1 MDFGHCAGVETTF
14 FHPSDKD
21 PSLGTPSHH
30 PSDKDPSLGTPSHHP
45 SDEDLSLGTPAHHP
59 SDEDLSPGTPAH
71 HPSDEDLSPG
81 TPRPRGPRLSLRLE
95 PRLKRLRRSSDSQAE
110 LEKNVL
116 QGLKPGVF
124 VGLIGTAE
132 AVPFQNSGSA
142 LRG

>member
-14 FHPSDKD
+14 F
-21 PSLGTPSHH
+21 H

-71 HPSDEDLSPG
+71 HPRDEDLSPG
-81 TPRPRGPRLSLRLE
+81 TPSPRGPRLSLRLE

-132 AVPFQNSGSA
+132 AVPFQNSELDLLLKPCPFKTA
-142 LRG
+142 DRPCY